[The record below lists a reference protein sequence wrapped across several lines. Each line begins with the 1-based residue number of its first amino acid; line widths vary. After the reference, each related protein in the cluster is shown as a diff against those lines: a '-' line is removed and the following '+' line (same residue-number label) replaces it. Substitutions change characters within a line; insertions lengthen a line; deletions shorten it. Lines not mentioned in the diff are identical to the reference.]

1 MDLSKPKGGLFAV
14 IKVVAAVIE
23 KDGEFLVCRRG
34 AGGNCA
40 FLWEF
45 PGGKIEEDETPNDAL
60 IREIREEL
68 DIEIEPLSLF
78 DEFSFSYPDKDIYFY
93 FIRARIISGEIK
105 LSVHSESMWIKPH
118 DKAIFDFCPADV
130 PVINRL

>member
-1 MDLSKPKGGLFAV
+1 M

-78 DEFSFSYPDKDIYFY
+78 DEFSFSYPDKDIF
-93 FIRARIISGEIK
+93 FTLSGQ
-105 LSVHSESMWIKPH
+105 ESFQEKSSSASIP
-118 DKAIFDFCPADV
+118 
-130 PVINRL
+130 NRCG